1 MRSRFEKRLEP
12 YHARMFAYAVA
23 LSRDRDRA
31 QDIFQECIA
40 RALAAHEVPE
50 NEPTFRGWL
59 FAILRN
65 IWIDQ
70 SRSGRRRAELEQEF
84 VADLVPEPV
93 SLESVFVDAFSVRQ
107 AYARLS
113 IEHREILALV
123 DISGFSYEEA
133 AAMIAIPRG
142 TVMSR
147 VSRAR
152 QALAA
157 NLREGNVVE
166 LGPQRGSRK

>member
-1 MRSRFEKRLEP
+1 
-12 YHARMFAYAVA
+12 
-23 LSRDRDRA
+23 
-31 QDIFQECIA
+31 
-40 RALAAHEVPE
+40 
-50 NEPTFRGWL
+50 
-59 FAILRN
+59 
-65 IWIDQ
+65 
-70 SRSGRRRAELEQEF
+70 
-84 VADLVPEPV
+84 VPEPV
-93 SLESVFVDAFSVRQ
+93 SLESVLVDAFSVRQ